1 MITSSKLEFVRTD
14 DDGNKWWRVILT
26 ADAEPDSLELTG
38 ADVSDLAS
46 NVRFAAGSVLLT
58 PSANYVAYVDG
69 TFGEPTVKQGVLS
82 FSITP
87 ELSPDPAFTTL
98 VPLYYEDLTD
108 EEKENGRTVTV
119 ETPVAYVGQ
128 TLTVTVTPTAAWYA
142 ADYDDNFSEQG
153 QPISFT
159 VEPAANDYPVDIV
172 TTNTPDWEAEDLQVI
187 SLSVTLYYNG
197 QH

>member
-69 TFGEPTVKQGVLS
+69 TFGGSGGGGGTYGVHIMNLTAGTLDFFLSATVDGDTLETYLVEGGSELE
-82 FSITP
+82 ITVRAGYW
-87 ELSPDPAFTTL
+87 LSPDFN
-98 VPLYYEDLTD
+98 TD
-108 EEKENGRTVTV
+108 D
-119 ETPVAYVGQ
+119 TPVVVVGEHEE
-128 TLTVTVTPTAAWYA
+128 
-142 ADYDDNFSEQG
+142 YDDGDFMFYQING
-153 QPISFT
+153 
-159 VEPAANDYPVDIV
+159 N
-172 TTNTPDWEAEDLQVI
+172 AEMTCGNI
-187 SLSVTLYYNG
+187 G
-197 QH
+197 

>member
-69 TFGEPTVKQGVLS
+69 TFGGLNGEGIKGLAITGV
-82 FSITP
+82 
-87 ELSPDPAFTTL
+87 ELHPAPSSL
-98 VPLYYEDLTD
+98 VPLLVTEGQNENIISATFDASEAIKDKPLTI
-108 EEKENGRTVTV
+108 VI
-119 ETPVAYVGQ
+119 
-128 TLTVTVTPTAAWYA
+128 TPTASWTPYL
-142 ADYDDNFSEQG
+142 DDGDEVFEVGSAGE
-153 QPISFT
+153 PLT
-159 VEPAANDYPVDIV
+159 VAYTPVS
-172 TTNTPDWEAEDLQVI
+172 N
-187 SLSVTLYYNG
+187 SVTDIIFAAIDNPNAGLPRTAYITATIKYDEAIS
-197 QH
+197 